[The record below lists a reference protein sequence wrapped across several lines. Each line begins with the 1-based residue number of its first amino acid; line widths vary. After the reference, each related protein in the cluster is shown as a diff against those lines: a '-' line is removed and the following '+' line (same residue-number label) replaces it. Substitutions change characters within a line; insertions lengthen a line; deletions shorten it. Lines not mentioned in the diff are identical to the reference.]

1 MAFSVQRHYLYFVS
15 TLFVVFSI
23 FQTLNASPVVVE
35 DGVYSRVTVQIEAQP
50 QPENCVE
57 FLNQLEVGNLKM
69 KKTFFFGNIWLLTFL
84 SPGCDN

>member
-1 MAFSVQRHYLYFVS
+1 MAFSVQRHYLFFVS
-15 TLFVVFSI
+15 TLVVVFSI

-69 KKTFFFGNIWLLTFL
+69 KKKNFFVWQHMAPYFFITWV
-84 SPGCDN
+84 